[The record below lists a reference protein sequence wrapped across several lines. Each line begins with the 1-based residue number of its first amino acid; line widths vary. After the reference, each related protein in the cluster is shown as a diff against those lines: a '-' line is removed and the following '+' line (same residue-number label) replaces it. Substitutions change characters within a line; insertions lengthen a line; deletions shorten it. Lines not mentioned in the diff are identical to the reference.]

1 MTIISVAAV
10 SINNTNRTQAKQI
23 ETTKAVTNKIED
35 PIDIVMKETKN
46 DVGTANK
53 TKETKQTNKEKSTE
67 SKQEP
72 SVSETNIPAEPVVAE
87 EVIEPE
93 KEYVEEV
100 YIEPAAEVVYQEPV
114 YIEPQGGYVGTYEIT
129 AYTWTD
135 NTMANGEY
143 PYYGSVASCDFA
155 LGTTLYIEGVGT
167 FVVNDV
173 CPSSG
178 VIDVYMDSYDACI
191 NFGRM
196 SANVYIQ

>member
-1 MTIISVAAV
+1 MPEA
-10 SINNTNRTQAKQI
+10 
-23 ETTKAVTNKIED
+23 
-35 PIDIVMKETKN
+35 
-46 DVGTANK
+46 
-53 TKETKQTNKEKSTE
+53 
-67 SKQEP
+67 
-72 SVSETNIPAEPVVAE
+72 NIPAEPVVAE

-100 YIEPAAEVVYQEPV
+100 YIEPAAEVVYEESV

-129 AYTWTD
+129 AYTWTG

-155 LGTTLYIEGVGT
+155 LGTVLTIEGVGT